1 MQRKGPEASLRPP
14 ARLRRHD
21 RLRVRP
27 GDGKA
32 PEKQGISPVP
42 MLLAISAS
50 DGSELARYPIAA
62 APVFNGMAAAG
73 GELLIALENGQM
85 LCMTEESEQ

>member
-1 MQRKGPEASLRPP
+1 M
-14 ARLRRHD
+14 
-21 RLRVRP
+21 
-27 GDGKA
+27 
-32 PEKQGISPVP
+32 P